1 MKNDLQA
8 IATMFS
14 LINPAMCAIMFLQ
27 IAKDQDRQAQ
37 TVLAT
42 RTVAVIMAILILAAF
57 FGSHVLHVFGI
68 SLDAFS
74 VAGGAVLAWI
84 GFSMLSGKG
93 SVSTPASTAVSD
105 PQNRQAVSTA
115 PLILFAA
122 SPGTITG
129 VITISV
135 SHTGLNIPVTAI
147 VAIITVLAVTW
158 VAMVS
163 SARFGGSGHG
173 SGMLQ
178 DMTTRYMGLIVIAMG
193 IQFALTGLKSFMGAG

>member
-1 MKNDLQA
+1 ML
-8 IATMFS
+8 F
-14 LINPAMCAIMFLQ
+14 
-27 IAKDQDRQAQ
+27 R
-37 TVLAT
+37 
-42 RTVAVIMAILILAAF
+42 
-57 FGSHVLHVFGI
+57 
-68 SLDAFS
+68 S

-93 SVSTPASTAVSD
+93 SVSTPASAAASD
-105 PQNRQAVSTA
+105 PQGRKPVSTA

-147 VAIITVLAVTW
+147 IAITTVLALTW
-158 VAMVS
+158 IAMV
-163 SARFGGSGHG
+163 ATTRFGGSGNG
-173 SGMLQ
+173 GGMMQ

-193 IQFALTGLKSFMGAG
+193 IQFALTGLKSFMSAG

>member
-37 TVLAT
+37 LFLAT
-42 RTVAVIMAILILAAF
+42 RTVLVIMAILILAAF

-93 SVSTPASTAVSD
+93 SVSTPSSQAASD
-105 PQNRQAVSTA
+105 PQGRKPVFTA
-115 PLILFAA
+115 SLILFAA

-147 VAIITVLAVTW
+147 IAITTVLALTW
-158 VAMVS
+158 IAMV
-163 SARFGGSGHG
+163 ATTRFGGSGNG
-173 SGMLQ
+173 GGMMQ

-193 IQFALTGLKSFMGAG
+193 IQFALTGLKSFMSAG